1 MAIGV
6 ALVAALLVGACSREV
21 AFPDREAR
29 VDHGGRTTTFTLDS
43 CGLDGT
49 TAFLVG
55 RTESGIVLQAVVGVE
70 DDGETGVPRST
81 GFEVIG
87 DADVDG
93 GGYGA
98 FGEEAWDRREET
110 GTPPGE
116 ITSARIRGARIQV
129 EGRAVTLDPDG
140 RPQGGTL
147 TEVSLDARCDAE
159 G

>member
-1 MAIGV
+1 MAP
-6 ALVAALLVGACSREV
+6 ALLAALLVGACSRE
-21 AFPDREAR
+21 APFPDREAR

-43 CGLDGT
+43 CGLDGS

-70 DDGETGVPRST
+70 DDGETGVPAST
-81 GFEVIG
+81 GFEVLG
-87 DADVDG
+87 DGDVGG

-110 GTPPGE
+110 GPPPGE

-129 EGRAVTLDPDG
+129 EAEAVTLDPDG
-140 RPQGGTL
+140 HPQGGTL
-147 TEVSLDARCDAE
+147 TDVSLDARCDEE